1 MKYFQTHQES
11 DMAELETA
19 YNQGP
24 QTWNE
29 AFPPIC
35 LRSHWD
41 PTAVSQMI
49 LPGAAQR
56 DLAMDP
62 RPASMI
68 CRQYYT
74 TSAGDASLPTS
85 TNTFLEPVPAPLRG
99 GPTRPDATVA
109 QVPFPPGGAAGKG
122 FPYTGFNTNAES
134 DVLRI
139 GEHLTKCA
147 EKRYIPPGGTPAPTM
162 GMREL
167 PGADQNPN
175 IRANVVTT
183 STHCRAEDDQDAWN
197 RSSRLFFNPTRYD
210 RTTMIP
216 ANLKQAE
223 SKMALRC

>member
-1 MKYFQTHQES
+1 
-11 DMAELETA
+11 MAELELA

-24 QTWNE
+24 RTWNE

-41 PTAVSQMI
+41 PTAVAQMI
-49 LPGAAQR
+49 LPGNTTQQH

-74 TSAGDASLPTS
+74 TSAGDTPLASSNHAT
-85 TNTFLEPVPAPLRG
+85 TFLEPIPAPLRG
-99 GPTRPDATVA
+99 GPIRPAAATA
-109 QVPFPPGGAAGKG
+109 QVPFPPGGAAGIG
-122 FPYTGFNTNAES
+122 FPYAGFYPNAES
-134 DVLRI
+134 DVLRLR
-139 GEHLTKCA
+139 EHLTKCA
-147 EKRYIPPGGTPAPTM
+147 EKRYIPIGGAPAPTT
-162 GMREL
+162 GLREV

-175 IRANVVTT
+175 IRANIVTT
-183 STHCRAEDDQDAWN
+183 TTHCRAEDDQEAWN

-210 RTTMIP
+210 RTTMVP
-216 ANLKQAE
+216 ADLKQAE

>member
-1 MKYFQTHQES
+1 
-11 DMAELETA
+11 MADLGTA

-41 PTAVSQMI
+41 PTAVAHMV
-49 LPGAAQR
+49 LPQPQQHR

-74 TSAGDASLPTS
+74 MSPGDAPLAGSPAS
-85 TNTFLEPVPAPLRG
+85 TFLDPIPAPLRG
-99 GPTRPDATVA
+99 GPSRPEAAAV
-109 QVPFPPGGAAGKG
+109 QVPFPPGGAAGRG
-122 FPYTGFNTNAES
+122 FPYAGFNPNAES
-134 DVLRI
+134 DVLRLR
-139 GEHLTKCA
+139 EHLTKCA
-147 EKRYIPPGGTPAPTM
+147 EKRYIPAGGVPVPTM
-162 GMREL
+162 GMREV
-167 PGADQNPN
+167 PGAEQNPN
-175 IRANVVTT
+175 IKANVVTT
-183 STHCRAEDDQDAWN
+183 STHCRAEDDQEAWT

-216 ANLKQAE
+216 TNLKQAE